1 VESNKLRRERI
12 LRERVEVGG
21 TTEKLSQ
28 PEVMGCSLD
37 PVFVAPKHCAWY
49 IFPLGGHRATIE
61 GPEGRV
67 NFEDPK

>member
-1 VESNKLRRERI
+1 VIALNQDFYSDFL
-12 LRERVEVGG
+12 V
-21 TTEKLSQ
+21 SQ